1 MNRSREGLHLPE
13 RTRLCHDKDGCRTLA
28 PQDTERNARF
38 DLAQDIDAVNTKC
51 PTDVHRRV
59 SARQHKSR
67 DLVQIGS
74 SKHIGKELG
83 DPLADL
89 LA

>member
-1 MNRSREGLHLPE
+1 MNRSHEGLHLPE
-13 RTRLCHDKDGCRTLA
+13 RPRLCHDKDGCRTRA
-28 PQDTERNARF
+28 PQNTERNARL
-38 DLAQDIDAVNTKC
+38 DLAQDIDAVNAERTAYMHC
-51 PTDVHRRV
+51 RV

-67 DLVQIGS
+67 DLIQIGS